1 MAGGEGGGRS
11 LLVGESRR
19 GRLGA
24 ADGDGLDALTGEGGR
39 GAKAKSLKEAVLKV
53 ERRWGLRASGRMFGG
68 QYEAPVGLGTGL
80 AELDRATGFGGIP
93 RGKLTEF
100 TGPASSGKLT
110 LALRALATALAEG
123 GVAAYIDLPGTFYP
137 PAAAAMG
144 IDLERLVVVRPE
156 DGAAAVKAGS
166 ILLLSE
172 GFDAVLLDLGRARVH
187 PDALARLTDLAAWSR
202 AAMMAVTRDG
212 SRTTAGLRFFASLR
226 LGVRRRDWLWREGP
240 LGRAPAGMRLDV
252 EVLKTRSA
260 TAEGGLVVDCPF
272 DGRRFELE
280 EEFRRD
286 GGGKAVGDRGLAVY
300 GVGSRRGA
308 ARAS

>member
-1 MAGGEGGGRS
+1 M
-11 LLVGESRR
+11 
-19 GRLGA
+19 
-24 ADGDGLDALTGEGGR
+24 DGDER
-39 GAKAKSLKEAVLKV
+39 RRKSESIRAAMLKV

-68 QYEAPVGLGTGL
+68 QYEAPAGL
-80 AELDRATGFGGIP
+80 AMELPELDRATGFGGVP

-110 LALRALATALAEG
+110 LALRALATAVQAG

-137 PAAAAMG
+137 PAATAMG

-172 GFDAVLLDLGRARVH
+172 GFDAVLLDLGGARVR
-187 PDALARLTDLAAWSR
+187 PDALARLTDLSARSR
-202 AAMMAVTRDG
+202 AATMAVTRDG
-212 SRTTAGLRFFASLR
+212 SRATAGLRFFASLR

-240 LGRAPAGMRLDV
+240 LGRVPAGMRLEV

-272 DGRRFELE
+272 DGQRFELE

-286 GGGKAVGDRGLAVY
+286 GGEKAVGDRGLVVY
-300 GVGSRRGA
+300 GVGSRQGRRGLHE
-308 ARAS
+308 RALLELE